1 MEMTLRQH
9 IDAYDPPPTAET
21 DEMLR
26 RLSSRLN
33 AWERVHATNNYHLVR
48 TVYADFRP
56 PSPEPWAMLHHKVHK
71 SACVCMSDA
80 QLLCERATVV
90 YACHIWQAP

>member
-56 PSPEPWAMLHHKVHK
+56 PSPEPWAMLHHKVPK
-71 SACVCMSDA
+71 SVWDYRNRVWYH
-80 QLLCERATVV
+80 QLSKLAAHFR
-90 YACHIWQAP
+90 